1 MLWKAAC
8 VRELRVAAA
17 DHLVDCERNG
27 CRVYDNRTGNIGSCR
42 SDRERRLLTGTLGQ
56 TGNRSRTTAEC
67 IKQKKAERENR
78 PDRNSPQGPALRR
91 EG

>member
-8 VRELRVAAA
+8 VRELRVAAT
-17 DHLVDCERNG
+17 DLLVDCERNG
-27 CRVYDNRTGNIGSCR
+27 CRVDDNRTGNIGSRC
-42 SDRERRLLTGTLGQ
+42 SDRERRLLAVTLRQ
-56 TGNRSRTTAEC
+56 TGNRSRATAKC

-78 PDRNSPQGPALRR
+78 PDGNSPQGFALRR